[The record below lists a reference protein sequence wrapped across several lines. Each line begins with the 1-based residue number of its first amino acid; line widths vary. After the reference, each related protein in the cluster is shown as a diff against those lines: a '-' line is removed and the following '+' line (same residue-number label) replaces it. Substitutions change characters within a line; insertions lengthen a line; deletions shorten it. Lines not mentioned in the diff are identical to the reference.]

1 MAVLFKCL
9 YRHKSEK
16 QKLADALINSSNSW
30 FGINDYRFKQ
40 TRAFARD
47 VRATKKAR
55 RQSDFIVKLKD
66 SIRRL

>member
-1 MAVLFKCL
+1 MAILFKCL

-16 QKLADALINSSNSW
+16 QKLADALIDSSNCW
-30 FGINDYRFKQ
+30 TGVNDHPFRYAREI
-40 TRAFARD
+40 TRNI
-47 VRATKKAR
+47 KKAR